1 MHTHTIFVISDGTG
15 ITAETFGTAIM
26 AQFDTK
32 PRLVRIPFVDSMDK
46 VHQAIRQIN
55 HVASVESK
63 KPIVFTTLVN
73 QEHLDAIESQSK
85 GKVFDMF
92 GTFVRP
98 LEVELGQKSL
108 HRVGRFADIS
118 ESKEY
123 LERMEAINYTL
134 AHDDGQTHTDL
145 TGADVILVG
154 VSRSG
159 KTPTSLY
166 LAMQFGLKVA
176 NYPLIPEDFDRKQL
190 PPALEPFR
198 KKLFGLTIDPA
209 RLSSIRN
216 ERRPDS
222 KYASLQNC
230 RYEVAEAESMM
241 RRSGIEWLSSTTK
254 SIEEIATTILQEVL
268 PQHLGH

>member
-32 PRLVRIPFVDSMDK
+32 SRLVRIPFVDTMDK
-46 VHQAIRQIN
+46 VHQAVRQIN
-55 HVASVESK
+55 HVAESESH

-73 QEHLDAIESQSK
+73 QDMLDLIESQCK

-98 LEVELGQKSL
+98 LELELGQKSL

-134 AHDDGQTHTDL
+134 AHDDGQAHQDL

-176 NYPLIPEDFDRKQL
+176 NYPLIPEDFERKQL
-190 PPALEPFR
+190 PPALVPSR
-198 KKLFGLTIDPA
+198 KKLFGLTIDPQ

-222 KYASLQNC
+222 KYASLVNC

-241 RRSGIEWLSSTTK
+241 RRSGIPWLSSTTK